1 MAVLGT
7 PARDRSAVVTVAAV
21 GVIVLALLA
30 ARADARAVGGSPPLT
45 VLDLAVGFAFVLA
58 SIPATGALHERL
70 LVGAVG
76 IAWFAGSVFTFA
88 RSLHQGVLAVAL
100 LAFPAGRLAGV
111 PRQLLGIGSVAVAF
125 GVVPQPGVAALFAAV
140 TVVAFATGGS
150 NRPVAV
156 YPAAAAAAVAAV
168 LVFSWWA
175 VRRSAIVSPLVLYE
189 AILIAVA
196 IGFPP
201 AMRAVARSRARLA
214 DRVLGDARVAGL
226 PGLQLVLAGVLDDPD
241 LRIDLWDADA
251 GTYVDFAGGV
261 CQATPSADGLSV
273 FDGDHLLARV
283 ITTSPAV
290 ADQPTAYAVIAA
302 VRLAVV
308 NRRLHDQQAQRVA
321 DVEASRARLLAA
333 ADRERER
340 VAARL
345 RTEAGASLERARAKL
360 AAARTEGDPE
370 LSGRIEFASSEVA
383 AAATEVQR
391 IVAGVPPT
399 ALGAGSL
406 HGAIAAL
413 AARSPAKVTLNLADD
428 AAADTAAETTLF
440 YVCSEALANAS
451 KHAGAT
457 HVVIDLQRHDD
468 RLLLSVHDDGQ
479 GGADTAGSGLQGLA
493 DRLAAAGGHLTIDS
507 PPGGG
512 TTVTAAVPQ
521 RS

>member
-1 MAVLGT
+1 
-7 PARDRSAVVTVAAV
+7 
-21 GVIVLALLA
+21 
-30 ARADARAVGGSPPLT
+30 
-45 VLDLAVGFAFVLA
+45 
-58 SIPATGALHERL
+58 
-70 LVGAVG
+70 
-76 IAWFAGSVFTFA
+76 
-88 RSLHQGVLAVAL
+88 
-100 LAFPAGRLAGV
+100 
-111 PRQLLGIGSVAVAF
+111 
-125 GVVPQPGVAALFAAV
+125 
-140 TVVAFATGGS
+140 
-150 NRPVAV
+150 
-156 YPAAAAAAVAAV
+156 
-168 LVFSWWA
+168 
-175 VRRSAIVSPLVLYE
+175 
-189 AILIAVA
+189 
-196 IGFPP
+196 
-201 AMRAVARSRARLA
+201 
-214 DRVLGDARVAGL
+214 
-226 PGLQLVLAGVLDDPD
+226 
-241 LRIDLWDADA
+241 
-251 GTYVDFAGGV
+251 V

-333 ADRERER
+333 ADRERQR

-468 RLLLSVHDDGQ
+468 RLLLSVHDDGR